1 MTLISATDDLFAA
14 ALDRMRPPHKMHII
28 CIDITNKCDLACSNC
43 TRLLENQDAF
53 WDMSLENFREAVRSL
68 SDFPGTIAVIGGN
81 PAMHRDFEGI
91 CKILV
96 EEIPQKER
104 RGLWTNNV
112 FKHAELVKE
121 VFGGFNLNPHG
132 DARGIKSLEP
142 IRELKIGNYY
152 EGHSMHSP
160 LLTAVKDI
168 FPENEMWDRISNCD
182 INQEWSAS
190 IVQNKGQ
197 LRAYFCE
204 VAAAFDLARG
214 TDNGIPVTPGW
225 WRKGIRDFSNQV
237 KHFCPGCGVPARLKG
252 HKDCEETDTYTK
264 TNSDLAEKS
273 RDKKRRKIVELDPTT
288 LDFEH
293 VKVTQYSEESRK
305 KRMKKASLRKRIV
318 KKIQA
323 WLP

>member
-168 FPENEMWDRISNCD
+168 FPEIKKISYVDKCIYILYEYYIRVISIGRDYKYNKLDTFTAAFIVDKLIYD
-182 INQEWSAS
+182 INAFVEIS
-190 IVQNKGQ
+190 IEEFGKSYWDVFKSETQLYNAIRNLLQISQTITFQKYGYNEYVYNIAIFMNK
-197 LRAYFCE
+197 YY
-204 VAAAFDLARG
+204 
-214 TDNGIPVTPGW
+214 
-225 WRKGIRDFSNQV
+225 K
-237 KHFCPGCGVPARLKG
+237 
-252 HKDCEETDTYTK
+252 
-264 TNSDLAEKS
+264 
-273 RDKKRRKIVELDPTT
+273 
-288 LDFEH
+288 
-293 VKVTQYSEESRK
+293 
-305 KRMKKASLRKRIV
+305 
-318 KKIQA
+318 
-323 WLP
+323 